1 MEGSSEIQ
9 RSVPISLK
17 KLGTSFT
24 IWGLLGFW
32 LKAILAVVAGLLAL
46 ISLLPS
52 GANNPPSLNR
62 PNAPNIP
69 VQAPVDPSNSGLEL
83 VLILCGVA
91 LLAASAY
98 WSYRY
103 ILWGRRLKL
112 SSSQNGPSK
121 QDTLQLLQLGLGL
134 DLLGMLFTLL
144 VGEMSVGFLLYKSL
158 TQTVNFFNYRIG
170 PLDVIVIFACVHLA
184 VGQYVGILTSL
195 YLMRRSSQPQR

>member
-1 MEGSSEIQ
+1 MEGFSEIQ
-9 RSVPISLK
+9 RSSPISLK

-24 IWGLLGFW
+24 IWGLFGFW
-32 LKAILAVVAGLLAL
+32 IKAVLAVIAGLLAL

-52 GANNPPSLNR
+52 GTNNPSTVNR
-62 PNAPNIP
+62 PGIPNVQ

-83 VLILCGVA
+83 ALILCGVA

-121 QDTLQLLQLGLGL
+121 QDTLQLLKLGLGL

-184 VGQYVGILTSL
+184 VGQYVGLLTSL
-195 YLMRRSSQPQR
+195 YLIRRSSQPQR